1 MSCPYCGKDDF
12 YTREVTNRE
21 EEFDCYDENDDA
33 VYKTVWT
40 SYYEHSCNRCWKT
53 WTTDWQTWSTEDGW

>member
-21 EEFDCYDENDDA
+21 EEFDHYDENGEP
-33 VYKTVWT
+33 VYRTVWT
-40 SYYEHSCNRCWKT
+40 SYYVHTCREDGTT
-53 WTTDWQTWSTEDGW
+53 WTTGGW